1 MGGEN
6 SKKSGEI
13 GEKIAERILNLI
25 GWKNPFSGF
34 NVDCINNKE
43 HKLKG
48 REERKTH
55 GIDLYFR
62 YKCPLSDRIQENVV
76 ISVKNRDSYPKG
88 ETGKR
93 SEAKEFLRELSQSIE
108 CLLKSQI
115 YKENKIAGIR
125 QIDNAGVLF
134 WINKNG
140 NDDDEVIKDIANMQ
154 LTSSDIRYPMY
165 IVDNKVANFLYQSI
179 NFAKN
184 YFEDGSVR
192 YLYPPNTGYNNSNYY
207 KTSCGELLPV
217 QYINSHIIPFKEE
230 TKDILIMTIMEEFN
244 REELPRLIALAQDL
258 TSSWGSKI
266 VIAFPNYDSY
276 KYDHDVIWAKNQF
289 QDQKFI
295 DKIEIR
301 SYGQGFRNLKED

>member
-1 MGGEN
+1 MGGEY

-13 GEKIAERILNLI
+13 GEKIAEELFNLI

-34 NVDCINNKE
+34 DVDCINNKE

-76 ISVKNRDSYPKG
+76 ISVKNRDSYPIG

-93 SEAKEFLRELSQSIE
+93 SEAKSFLKELSQSIE

-115 YKENKIAGIR
+115 YKENKIDAIK

-134 WINKNG
+134 WINRNG
-140 NDDDEVIKDIANMQ
+140 DNDDEVIKDIANMQ
-154 LTSSDIRYPMY
+154 LTASDIRYPMY
-165 IVDNKVANFLYQSI
+165 IVDNKVANFLYQSV
-179 NFAKN
+179 NFAKH
-184 YFEDGSVR
+184 YFEDGQIK
-192 YLYPPNTGYNNSNYY
+192 YLYPNTGYNNSNYD

-230 TKDILIMTIMEEFN
+230 TKDVLIITVMDKFN

-266 VIAFPNYDSY
+266 VIAFPDYDSN
-276 KYDHDVIWAKNQF
+276 KHGEDVIWAKNKF

-301 SYGQGFRNLKED
+301 SYGQDFRNLKED